1 MKKAEWIEIL
11 EAEVEKRFDPSQV
24 DGFENSAPAIKLGI
38 LAEMYEAEE
47 DAGVK
52 IEKAKEQAYGAL
64 ADTYTV
70 ESAWN

>member
-11 EAEVEKRFDPSQV
+11 EAEVEKKFDPAQV
-24 DGFENSAPAIKLGI
+24 DGFEHSAPSIKLGI

-52 IEKAKEQAYGAL
+52 IEKAKEQAYEAL
-64 ADTYTV
+64 ANTYAV

>member
-11 EAEVEKRFDPSQV
+11 EAEVEKKFDPSQV
-24 DGFENSAPAIKLGI
+24 NGFENSAPAIKLGI

-47 DAGVK
+47 GTG
-52 IEKAKEQAYGAL
+52 IEKAKEQAYEAL
-64 ADTYTV
+64 AETYTV